1 MECVGVLVAMV
12 MCCLVEMTQV
22 IQIESHGNCIAAAY
36 PQYVCL
42 YQRSVCLFVC
52 AYVCVY
58 VCLSV
63 CACVCLCVCVC
74 MHASVCVYVCLCVC
88 VCVSVCACVCVC
100 LSVCVCT
107 HGICVLLIVIVNG
120 HNGILLVAHC
130 HVLVH

>member
-1 MECVGVLVAMV
+1 MECVGVLVTMV

-52 AYVCVY
+52 ACVCV
-58 VCLSV
+58 
-63 CACVCLCVCVC
+63 CVCMFVSLCVCVC
-74 MHASVCVYVCLCVC
+74 MRLCVYVCLCVC
-88 VCVSVCACVCVC
+88 VFVSLCVHASVCVC

-120 HNGILLVAHC
+120 HIGILLVAHC